1 MTDKMKKILTLK
13 TILTTLVVTIA
24 GSSIIPVRA
33 NDLVDESISTESI
46 VAQIDYSDRPNNVEP
61 TDDFKNI
68 VGVTGLAIGTGFIG
82 WQVAKAYKPSIV
94 ESIPTV
100 NNNNASLLDRVS
112 PQLRRELVR
121 LVHDRPTANR
131 LLSGILTSHPD
142 RSPNWLAEKAIYDL
156 KRDR

>member
-1 MTDKMKKILTLK
+1 MIDKMKKIYTLK
-13 TILTTLVVTIA
+13 TILTTLVFTIA

-33 NDLVDESISTESI
+33 NDIANESISSESI
-46 VAQIDYSDRPNNVEP
+46 IAQIDYSNPTNRTEP
-61 TDDFKNI
+61 TDDIKNI
-68 VGVTGLAIGTGFIG
+68 VGITGLAISTGFIG
-82 WQVAKAYKPSIV
+82 WQVAKAYKPSLV
-94 ESIPTV
+94 ESIPTT
-100 NNNNASLLDRVS
+100 NNNSASLLDRVS

-131 LLSGILTSHPD
+131 LLSGVLISHPD